1 MAQNIK
7 LRRTNVPGRT
17 GNDAGLTAGELAMNT
32 LEGRLWGKGNNVF
45 EIITETRVVS
55 PVTEENKVVT
65 QAELQNIAQDY
76 DLPYVTYDQNELPAS
91 QSFYGDGVMKNFVL
105 SSQPSTVDAID
116 VYVNDVLQ
124 RPDEVFYIIGTT
136 LTFGEAPPSGSDI
149 YIKYRYPFATIVD
162 NPDNSIENRHL
173 NLTYTSDQ
181 FTSDGDETT
190 YDIQEGH
197 TVHDVLVII
206 NGLIQPP
213 TAYTISGST
222 LTLSTKPMVG
232 SVVDFRYLPV

>member
-7 LRRTNVPGRT
+7 LRRTSVPGRT
-17 GNDAGLTAGELAMNT
+17 GYEADLTAGELAMNT

-65 QAELQNIAQDY
+65 QAELKNIAQDY
-76 DLPYVTYDQNELPAS
+76 DLPYVTYDQNELPES
-91 QSFYGDGVMKNFVL
+91 QSFFGDGTTPRYTL
-105 SSQPSTVDAID
+105 SSQPSTPDAID

-124 RPDEVFYIIGTT
+124 RPDEVYY
-136 LTFGEAPPSGSDI
+136 LDGSDLVFSEVPESGADI
-149 YIKYRYPFATIVD
+149 YVKYRYPFATIVD
-162 NPDNSIENRHL
+162 NPNNSIENRHL
-173 NLTYTSDQ
+173 SLTYTSDQ

-190 YDIQEGH
+190 YEIQEGH

-213 TAYTISGST
+213 TAYTISGSS